1 MSPCGNPRYTALAS
15 SMPAALASSA
25 TLTFAGSS
33 TGSVAP
39 FTYTSFGA
47 SLPRSHA
54 SPPTSAS
61 AADPVTAEGMGFSPA
76 NRRAAAVSLPYT

>member
-1 MSPCGNPRYTALAS
+1 MSPCGNPRYTAFAS
-15 SMPAALASSA
+15 STPAALASSA
-25 TLTFAGSS
+25 TLTCAGSS

-47 SLPRSHA
+47 PSPRSHA
-54 SPPTSAS
+54 SPPTRVSEAE
-61 AADPVTAEGMGFSPA
+61 PVTAEGMGFSPA